1 MAEDNAPVIIKRVK
15 KGGHAGHHGG
25 AWKVAYAD
33 FVTAMMAF
41 FLLMWLINATTEEQK
56 RGIAE
61 YFSPV
66 PGAIGQTTGGNGFFK
81 GDTVTSDGKM
91 VNQNA
96 PPSVTIPIPATS
108 FDQDQT
114 EGDKDKQSAPSDKDT
129 GKNNGKDESKDAENV
144 ADATQAAK
152 VLAEAEN
159 KQFKEAEYE
168 LHQAIQNVPD
178 LKELAEN
185 LIIDNTP
192 EGLRIQIVDQ
202 DKLAMF
208 PRGSTIMADKAR
220 LLMQKVA
227 EIIKKLPE
235 KIAISGHTDSTQYA
249 DGKKYDN
256 WDLSTDRANASRR
269 ALIDAGLPAER
280 IVNLA
285 GKGDTE
291 PLVKD
296 NPDSPKNRRISIVL
310 LRQKPL
316 AAKTGADGAA
326 KPPEPQAPAAPPKG

>member
-114 EGDKDKQSAPSDKDT
+114 EGDKDKQSAPSDKDI
-129 GKNNGKDESKDAENV
+129 GKNNGKDENKDAENV

-316 AAKTGADGAA
+316 AAKTGADGGA
-326 KPPEPQAPAAPPKG
+326 KQPEPQAPAAPPKG